1 MASTRN
7 NNMPGEYCLQQKSYN
22 QGSAYLLNKSKRVAS
37 HSTIPCPGV
46 NHGQVPNTVLAYNA
60 TDIESSLFGINSSNL
75 VQPQNPVQPK
85 LKTLDMLSFA
95 PRLHALLPEP
105 LIVEKCQR
113 PTIFR
118 R

>member
-75 VQPQNPVQPK
+75 VDNLYQ
-85 LKTLDMLSFA
+85 
-95 PRLHALLPEP
+95 LHEGNCTDRILHRGIHL
-105 LIVEKCQR
+105 
-113 PTIFR
+113 
-118 R
+118 